1 MHLIP
6 ASRDEVA
13 FALDS
18 SNKQHFAG
26 EFGNC
31 RRDSS
36 SANTLDFNAQWAWR
50 AECGTCRKAGSMRFG
65 EVRKVSCGGEKRR
78 GEEIRRGA
86 EVTLR

>member
-1 MHLIP
+1 MYLIP

-31 RRDSS
+31 RRDLSY
-36 SANTLDFNAQWAWR
+36 ANTWDFNARWAGR
-50 AECGTCRKAGSMRFG
+50 AERGKCGKVGSG
-65 EVRKVSCGGEKRR
+65 ELWGG
-78 GEEIRRGA
+78 GM
-86 EVTLR
+86 